1 MEQEKI
7 DLLIRAA
14 KVLQD
19 KKEFYDYMVVVL
31 PVVTAVLGW
40 FAAIWWQS
48 HTFTKNTKKEHY
60 YTAREKVE
68 LIVESYSQF
77 LDNIYNFYKQAK
89 NSANQH
95 SLIDGDDI
103 NDFITEYQFRLASI
117 HQKLK
122 IIFPGRRFPTE
133 KITNEMHKFE
143 KNINDMNEMINEV
156 QSGKYDLDAIQS
168 RNQKLN
174 DDNKTVIDSITDQVN
189 LIEDSIIN
197 ILNNQA
203 KELGIKDI

>member
-14 KVLQD
+14 KILQD
-19 KKEFYDYMVVVL
+19 KKELYDYMVVLL
-31 PVVTAVLGW
+31 PIGTAVLGW
-40 FAAIWWQS
+40 LAAILWQS
-48 HTFTKNTKKEHY
+48 HIFTKNTKKEHY
-60 YTAREKVE
+60 YNAREKVE
-68 LIVESYSQF
+68 LIVESYSAF
-77 LDNIYNFYKQAK
+77 LDYVYNFYKQAK
-89 NSANQH
+89 NTANQH
-95 SLIDGDDI
+95 SLIDSDDI
-103 NDFITEYQFRLASI
+103 NDFITRYQFKLSSI

-156 QSGKYDLDAIQS
+156 QSGKYDLGAIQS

-174 DDNKTVIDSITDQVN
+174 DDNKTVIASITDQVN
-189 LIEDSIIN
+189 MIEDSIIN

-203 KELGIKDI
+203 KEVGIKYI